1 MDVLDDDLLRFW
13 KLLHDNKVKYIM
25 IGGFAVNLHGFHRT
39 TNDVDI
45 WIENTIQNRKALG
58 KVLEQFSYTDIDWE
72 KIDLIPGWTNFCIG
86 SDLFLD
92 IIIEMKGLENYTF
105 EDCFQMASEAEIEQI
120 PIPFLHLNHLIQNKK
135 ITNRPKD
142 KIDVIEL
149 ERIQKIRESLN
160 LD

>member
-1 MDVLDDDLLRFW
+1 L
-13 KLLHDNKVKYIM
+13 N
-25 IGGFAVNLHGFHRT
+25 N
-39 TNDVDI
+39 
-45 WIENTIQNRKALG
+45 
-58 KVLEQFSYTDIDWE
+58 FSYTDIDWE
-72 KIDLIPGWTNFCIG
+72 KNRLDSGWTNFVGGI
-86 SDLFLD
+86 FLD

-135 ITNRPKD
+135 ITNIPKD

-149 ERIQKIRESLN
+149 EHIQKIRESLN